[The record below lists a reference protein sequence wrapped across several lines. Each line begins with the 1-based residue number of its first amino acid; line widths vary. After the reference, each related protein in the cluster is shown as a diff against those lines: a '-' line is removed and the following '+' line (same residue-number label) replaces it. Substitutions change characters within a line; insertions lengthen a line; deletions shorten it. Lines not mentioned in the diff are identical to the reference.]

1 MPKIKIK
8 MHIEGYNYDPLN
20 PKIRKCLISQKF
32 YLLNQNYVTV
42 KIVLDYIILRVVS
55 YLVLDTPDYNVGQ
68 FNITS
73 IMDTC
78 HQRLNSLL

>member
-1 MPKIKIK
+1 
-8 MHIEGYNYDPLN
+8 MHIEGCNYDPLN
-20 PKIRKCLISQKF
+20 QKIKKCLISQNF

-42 KIVLDYIILRVVS
+42 KIVPDYIILRVVS
-55 YLVLDTPDYNVGQ
+55 YLVLDTPDYNVVQ

-73 IMDTC
+73 ILNTC

>member
-1 MPKIKIK
+1 

-20 PKIRKCLISQKF
+20 QKIKKCLISQNL

-42 KIVLDYIILRVVS
+42 RIVPDYIILRVVS
-55 YLVLDTPDYNVGQ
+55 YLVLDTPDYNVVQ
-68 FNITS
+68 FNITT
-73 IMDTC
+73 IMNTC

>member
-1 MPKIKIK
+1 

-20 PKIRKCLISQKF
+20 KKIKKCLISQNL

-42 KIVLDYIILRVVS
+42 RIVPDYIILRVVS
-55 YLVLDTPDYNVGQ
+55 YLVLDTPDYNVVQ
-68 FNITS
+68 FNITT
-73 IMDTC
+73 IMNTC